1 MINPRSRW
9 TQGLVVWYGLYQAG
23 HLIFNGIYLVRPGN
37 PPFPPPP
44 GGWSAQLVSFLN
56 GMAAADFVNAA
67 LALCFV
73 YGYFRRTRWWFWLGT
88 LTLTISVYAAVVFT
102 IGTVAIGAWSNHLLQ
117 YVVLLYVPFLPV
129 VVLFALL
136 PFWTR
141 STSGNDVQ
149 SLVIEKEHETLS

>member
-9 TQGLVVWYGLYQAG
+9 TQGLVVWYGLFQTG
-23 HLIFNGIYLVRPGN
+23 HLIVNAIYLVRPGT

-44 GGWSAQLVSFLN
+44 GGWSAQLVGFLN
-56 GMAAADFVNAA
+56 GIAAADFVNAA
-67 LALCFV
+67 FALGFV

-136 PFWTR
+136 PFWNR

-149 SLVIEKEHETLS
+149 SLVIEEEHETLS

>member
-1 MINPRSRW
+1 
-9 TQGLVVWYGLYQAG
+9 LVG
-23 HLIFNGIYLVRPGN
+23 
-37 PPFPPPP
+37 
-44 GGWSAQLVSFLN
+44 FLN
-56 GMAAADFVNAA
+56 GIAAADFVNAA
-67 LALCFV
+67 FALGFV

-117 YVVLLYVPFLPV
+117 YVVFYVPFLPV

-136 PFWTR
+136 PFWNR

-149 SLVIEKEHETLS
+149 SLVIEEEHETLS